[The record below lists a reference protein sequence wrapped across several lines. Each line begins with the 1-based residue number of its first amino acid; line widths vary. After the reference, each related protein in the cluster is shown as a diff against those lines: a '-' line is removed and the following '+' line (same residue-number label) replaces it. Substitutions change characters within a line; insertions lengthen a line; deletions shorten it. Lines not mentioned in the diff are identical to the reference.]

1 MMNIAN
7 KWQHWSVAIHPN
19 AWIPSRAHLPS
30 ASHPR
35 KPLSAHITHL
45 SPTFLSTFSTI
56 GITSHPLGASLHPLH
71 PASTQ
76 HSHDSQ
82 FSPTIS
88 SQAPL
93 PNTPTQISPKLIFLS
108 VFSIFWIFSHLL
120 FCFHILI
127 LIHLHAIPVAMKRW
141 LPSCNRPMLI
151 SHLKKSWR
159 GRRRT
164 GQ

>member
-1 MMNIAN
+1 MA
-7 KWQHWSVAIHPN
+7 QHWSVAIHPN

-76 HSHDSQ
+76 HSHNSQ

-93 PNTPTQISPKLIFLS
+93 PHTNTDIAKTHLPFRLLNFWDNFPSLTLSRALRVLDTRLKLGICCPT
-108 VFSIFWIFSHLL
+108 
-120 FCFHILI
+120 
-127 LIHLHAIPVAMKRW
+127 
-141 LPSCNRPMLI
+141 
-151 SHLKKSWR
+151 
-159 GRRRT
+159 RT
-164 GQ
+164 RLGPNTTRTK